1 MPKTYTS
8 DREWI
13 KELLTYEDK
22 SGSPSGGKHKNYGY
36 NRTEAPKF
44 KNIEEAVDYFVE
56 NDLPF
61 IKQQYPGDIIER
73 AKAGDY
79 IFNTGK
85 DPKLYS
91 VNQYLNDNKDTVD
104 KNDLDYINSNRS
116 NIKDAMVDGVV
127 GFKYG
132 DPADSIKINELYDK
146 YVRSIP
152 NKQRVSNLDDAR
164 NFYYQNTNVGS
175 GSFKATWEGRTNKYG
190 GYTGKQTK
198 GREVTENPTA
208 DIINNDMPK
217 DNIKG
222 TLKKEEQLTIG
233 DRTINITD
241 GYGIRG
247 KDFKNRE
254 GQHSTGIDITTDNKR
269 VISLTDGVVE
279 VASLQGSPTLV
290 GTDKEKSGGYYL
302 IIKND
307 DGTRSQ
313 YMHLDAMTPDE
324 QKNIIGKKIKRG
336 DDLGGYGIGS
346 GSGTGPHVKYR
357 VFTGEIGTQSASHID
372 PSTYISGNNEPP
384 SPPKQ
389 NLIVG
394 EDEEGK
400 FVETLINKGTEN
412 EKYVKEYVKGAEQLG
427 IRTIGDTEYVVKGY
441 TDDNSVL
448 QTEYLSPS
456 KSNKIGLKK
465 ENKTKLYKREINNVI
480 SNGITNESQEKA
492 RSIAETARED
502 FESSTDL
509 DKREK
514 EQLSFQISREYYRK
528 VAAPKLQEQT
538 KKLKEYETK
547 KLFDLKNEYSN
558 TNNKEEKQKIGEQIK
573 IEQRKFDKIVKK
585 DKDINRQIK
594 AFELTTKLSGSSY
607 NTSSDKNDF
616 LSKELLQ
623 FKEYENLINKPFE
636 QDIVDIGTEYNKKL
650 IEEEEAKNTAVNNVK
665 SDNGTV
671 GGTNKTEFNTATTKN
686 PLTGTN
692 DKKEDPDNLENE
704 SEDYDK
710 SGKDYYDKDYLEEQL
725 AEVQKQLSNS
735 KKAEEFTPDLSA
747 LESKDKYGNLIAQ
760 AGDLGAGIIGLQG
773 AMEEVPVYNK
783 GERFNQYTEEAYNQ
797 RNMGL
802 SAEESGLRKQLAER
816 GFGYDVKNIRRLSGG
831 SAGVALGNLGRA
843 SSGLQNRYAQ
853 IAAEDSAVRRMNQQ
867 RFDRSAMA
875 DESFNRRKFEDSFK
889 TTMLNKEMG
898 AQLVR
903 DKMKN
908 MNERAQFEK
917 QYGEGSI
924 YNEIS
929 KEVLTGKQY
938 NNHAL
943 KMAEQYQKQKAED
956 YLSDRQKR
964 IESDLKKANK

>member
-1 MPKTYTS
+1 MPK
-8 DREWI
+8 
-13 KELLTYEDK
+13 
-22 SGSPSGGKHKNYGY
+22 
-36 NRTEAPKF
+36 
-44 KNIEEAVDYFVE
+44 EE
-56 NDLPF
+56 
-61 IKQQYPGDIIER
+61 
-73 AKAGDY
+73 
-79 IFNTGK
+79 
-85 DPKLYS
+85 
-91 VNQYLNDNKDTVD
+91 
-104 KNDLDYINSNRS
+104 
-116 NIKDAMVDGVV
+116 
-127 GFKYG
+127 
-132 DPADSIKINELYDK
+132 
-146 YVRSIP
+146 
-152 NKQRVSNLDDAR
+152 
-164 NFYYQNTNVGS
+164 
-175 GSFKATWEGRTNKYG
+175 
-190 GYTGKQTK
+190 
-198 GREVTENPTA
+198 
-208 DIINNDMPK
+208 
-217 DNIKG
+217 
-222 TLKKEEQLTIG
+222 TLKKQQKVVIG

-346 GSGTGPHVKYR
+346 GSGTNPHVKYR
-357 VFTGEIGTQSASHID
+357 VFTGEVGTQSASHID

-465 ENKTKLYKREINNVI
+465 ENKLNLYKREINDVI

-492 RSIAETARED
+492 RSIADTAQED
-502 FESSTDL
+502 FKSSTDL

-514 EQLSFQISREYYRK
+514 DQLSFQVGREYYRK
-528 VAAPKLQEQT
+528 VAAPYLQERT
-538 KKLKEYETK
+538 KKLKDYEQK
-547 KLFDLKNEYSN
+547 KLFDLKNDYSN
-558 TNNKEEKQKIGEQIK
+558 TNNREEKEKIGKLIAVEQ
-573 IEQRKFDKIVKK
+573 EKFDKIVKR
-585 DKDINRQIK
+585 DAEINRKIK
-594 AFELTTKLSGSSY
+594 SFELTTKLTGSTY
-607 NTSSDKNDF
+607 KTTVRTDDN
-616 LSKELLQ
+616 LSKELAQ
-623 FKEYENLINKPFE
+623 FKEYQSLIDDGFKGVENVAE
-636 QDIVDIGTEYNKKL
+636 EYNKSIIAK
-650 IEEEEAKNTAVNNVK
+650 EEAKTKAIDAVKDSNNNGAIK
-665 SDNGTV
+665 SSTIDLA
-671 GGTNKTEFNTATTKN
+671 KSSA
-686 PLTGTN
+686 LTGTN
-692 DKKEDPDNLENE
+692 DTISDPNNIK
-704 SEDYDK
+704 DK
-710 SGKDYYDKDYLEEQL
+710 SKDFDESGKDYYDKDYLEEQL

-783 GERFNQYTEEAYNQ
+783 GDRFNQYTEEAYNQ

-802 SAEESGLRKQLAER
+802 SSEESGLRKQLAER

-875 DESFNRRKFEDSFK
+875 DENFNRRKFEDSFK

-956 YLSDRQKR
+956 YLSDREEQIKTKL
-964 IESDLKKANK
+964 EKANK

>member
-1 MPKTYTS
+1 MPK
-8 DREWI
+8 
-13 KELLTYEDK
+13 
-22 SGSPSGGKHKNYGY
+22 
-36 NRTEAPKF
+36 
-44 KNIEEAVDYFVE
+44 EE
-56 NDLPF
+56 
-61 IKQQYPGDIIER
+61 
-73 AKAGDY
+73 
-79 IFNTGK
+79 
-85 DPKLYS
+85 
-91 VNQYLNDNKDTVD
+91 
-104 KNDLDYINSNRS
+104 
-116 NIKDAMVDGVV
+116 
-127 GFKYG
+127 
-132 DPADSIKINELYDK
+132 
-146 YVRSIP
+146 
-152 NKQRVSNLDDAR
+152 
-164 NFYYQNTNVGS
+164 
-175 GSFKATWEGRTNKYG
+175 
-190 GYTGKQTK
+190 
-198 GREVTENPTA
+198 
-208 DIINNDMPK
+208 
-217 DNIKG
+217 
-222 TLKKEEQLTIG
+222 TLKKQQKVVIG

-346 GSGTGPHVKYR
+346 GSGTNPHVKYR
-357 VFTGEIGTQSASHID
+357 VFTGEVGTQSASHID

-427 IRTIGDTEYVVKGY
+427 IRTIGNNEYVVKGY
-441 TDDNSVL
+441 TNDSGVL
-448 QTEYLSPS
+448 QNEFLSPS
-456 KSNKIGLKK
+456 ISDQIGLKK
-465 ENKTKLYKREINNVI
+465 ENKLKLYNREIDEIMQGGLTEENVNKAKDVFVTAEEDLIRSGDKEKKEIEQDIFKISKNYYEKAAIPKMQKDLESSEKFKQEQLFDLQNEYANAFGEEKNKIGEKIKTVSKEYSGLNKLKKDINQKIKYI
-480 SNGITNESQEKA
+480 SNGTAPNGQPINYNFLDGEAKKRVSQTGWYTDLLNKEGQEFK
-492 RSIAETARED
+492 
-502 FESSTDL
+502 SST
-509 DKREK
+509 
-514 EQLSFQISREYYRK
+514 S
-528 VAAPKLQEQT
+528 
-538 KKLKEYETK
+538 
-547 KLFDLKNEYSN
+547 
-558 TNNKEEKQKIGEQIK
+558 
-573 IEQRKFDKIVKK
+573 
-585 DKDINRQIK
+585 
-594 AFELTTKLSGSSY
+594 
-607 NTSSDKNDF
+607 
-616 LSKELLQ
+616 
-623 FKEYENLINKPFE
+623 FKEYNDNLIATEETKAKAIKDADASNNNGATKTSSI
-636 QDIVDIGTEYNKKL
+636 DLTKSDALIGTDDP
-650 IEEEEAKNTAVNNVK
+650 IP
-665 SDNGTV
+665 
-671 GGTNKTEFNTATTKN
+671 N
-686 PLTGTN
+686 PDDIK
-692 DKKEDPDNLENE
+692 DK
-704 SEDYDK
+704 SEDYDE

-735 KKAEEFTPDLSA
+735 EKAEEFTPDLSA

-924 YNEIS
+924 YNEVS

-943 KMAEQYQKQKAED
+943 KMAQQYQKQKAED
-956 YLSDRQKR
+956 YLSDREEQIKTKL
-964 IESDLKKANK
+964 EKANK

>member
-1 MPKTYTS
+1 MPK
-8 DREWI
+8 
-13 KELLTYEDK
+13 
-22 SGSPSGGKHKNYGY
+22 
-36 NRTEAPKF
+36 
-44 KNIEEAVDYFVE
+44 EE
-56 NDLPF
+56 
-61 IKQQYPGDIIER
+61 
-73 AKAGDY
+73 
-79 IFNTGK
+79 
-85 DPKLYS
+85 
-91 VNQYLNDNKDTVD
+91 
-104 KNDLDYINSNRS
+104 
-116 NIKDAMVDGVV
+116 
-127 GFKYG
+127 
-132 DPADSIKINELYDK
+132 
-146 YVRSIP
+146 
-152 NKQRVSNLDDAR
+152 
-164 NFYYQNTNVGS
+164 
-175 GSFKATWEGRTNKYG
+175 
-190 GYTGKQTK
+190 
-198 GREVTENPTA
+198 
-208 DIINNDMPK
+208 
-217 DNIKG
+217 
-222 TLKKEEQLTIG
+222 TLKKQQKVVIG

-254 GQHSTGIDITTDNKR
+254 GQHSTGIDITTDNER

-279 VASLQGSPTLV
+279 VAALQGSPTLV

-346 GSGTGPHVKYR
+346 GSGTAPHVKYR
-357 VFTGEIGTQSASHID
+357 VFTGEVGTQSASHID
-372 PSTYISGNNEPP
+372 PSTYISGNNELT

-389 NLIVG
+389 KHIIG
-394 EDEEGK
+394 SDEKGNY
-400 FVETLINKGTEN
+400 VETLVDVGSDN
-412 EKYVKEYVKGAEQLG
+412 ERYIKDYVGGAEQLG
-427 IRTIGDTEYVVKGY
+427 LRTIGDSEYIVKGY
-441 TDDNSVL
+441 TDDKGVL
-448 QTEYLSPS
+448 QTEYFSFVERGS
-456 KSNKIGLKK
+456 QKNKLKK
-465 ENKTKLYKREINNVI
+465 ENKLNLYKREINDVI

-492 RSIAETARED
+492 RSIALTANED
-502 FESSTDL
+502 FESFTDL
-509 DKREK
+509 NKREK
-514 EQLSFQISREYYRK
+514 EQLSFQVQREYYRK
-528 VAAPKLQEQT
+528 VAAPKLQEET
-538 KKLKEYETK
+538 KKLKEYEAK

-573 IEQRKFDKIVKK
+573 IEQKKFDKIVQK
-585 DKDINRQIK
+585 DTNINRQIK

-607 NTSSDKNDF
+607 NTDSDKNDI
-616 LSKELLQ
+616 LSKELTQ
-623 FKEYENLINKPFE
+623 FKEYENLLNQPFE
-636 QDIVDIGTEYNKKL
+636 QDIVDIATEYNKKL
-650 IEEEEAKNTAVNNVK
+650 RVEEEAKNTAVNNAK
-665 SDNGTV
+665 LDNGTT
-671 GGTNKTEFNTATTKN
+671 GGTKKSKVDLEKTNNA
-686 PLTGTN
+686 LTGTDDPIPN
-692 DKKEDPDNLENE
+692 PDDIKDK
-704 SEDYDK
+704 SEDYDE

-725 AEVQKQLSNS
+725 AEVKKQLSNS

-783 GERFNQYTEEAYNQ
+783 GDRFNQYTEEAYNQ

-802 SAEESGLRKQLAER
+802 SSEESGLRKQLAER

-956 YLSDRQKR
+956 YLSDREEQIKTKL
-964 IESDLKKANK
+964 EKANK